1 MGQALSLHDLI
12 EADTSGVF
20 LNTNDFAESITHR
33 PAGNSDND
41 TPRTVVFIEDSRVKI
56 EDHPKGKRYF
66 RNATIRI
73 ASSVTVTK
81 KDEWIRNSEKWQTV
95 VDGRVIDGMKQVL
108 VTRTEQ
114 IKTEGN
120 AKARREF

>member
-1 MGQALSLHDLI
+1 MSLSDLI
-12 EADTSGVF
+12 DADVSGVI

-33 PAGNSDND
+33 PADDSDND
-41 TPRTVVFIEDSRVKI
+41 TARTVVFIEDSRVPVV
-56 EDHPKGKRYF
+56 DHPKGKRYV

-81 KDEWIRNSEKWQTV
+81 KDTWIRNSEKWQTV
-95 VDGRVIDGMKQVL
+95 ADGRVVNGLKQVL

-114 IKTEGN
+114 IKTESN
-120 AKARREF
+120 AKARTEW

>member
-1 MGQALSLHDLI
+1 MSLHDLI

-33 PAGNSDND
+33 PAGVSAND
-41 TPRTVVFIEDSRVKI
+41 TARTVVFIEDSRVKI
-56 EDHPKGKRYF
+56 EDHPKGKRYV

-81 KDEWIRNSEKWQTV
+81 KDEWIVNSETWQTV
-95 VDGRVIDGMKQVL
+95 ADGRDIDGMKQVL
-108 VTRTEQ
+108 VTRTESV
-114 IKTEGN
+114 KTEGN